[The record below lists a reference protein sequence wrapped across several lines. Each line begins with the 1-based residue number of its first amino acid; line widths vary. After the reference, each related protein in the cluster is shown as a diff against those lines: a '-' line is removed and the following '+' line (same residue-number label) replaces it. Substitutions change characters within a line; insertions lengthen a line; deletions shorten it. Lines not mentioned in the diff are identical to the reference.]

1 MYNVTTSANLLINKM
16 SNVHAW
22 FANQTINNAASWVDN
37 FFETTNAQPAA
48 ALSNKV
54 SFKVLM

>member
-1 MYNVTTSANLLINKM
+1 M

-22 FANQTINNAASWVDN
+22 FANQTIDKAASWVDT
-37 FFETTNAQPAA
+37 FFETTNVQPAA

-54 SFKVLM
+54 SFKSPRVVNLLK